1 MTTLQIAQ
9 VNIARM
15 RGALEDPVMAGFV
28 ARLAE
33 INALAD
39 GSPGFVWRLQTPEGN
54 ATYLRPYDDD
64 RILFN
69 LSVWKTVEDLRSY
82 VYRTAH
88 AEVLRHGTI
97 GSKSS
102 GRRWSLSG
110 GFPRATGLR
119 STPRSGSRISRRRV
133 RRPLHSRFEIISSRT
148 RITFDRSTGR
158 RSNRVPPPD
167 QHKDPVPRASESP
180 AQRRGGGLPTT

>member
-1 MTTLQIAQ
+1 MQMETLQIAQ

-88 AEVLRHGTI
+88 AEVLRQ
-97 GSKSS
+97 
-102 GRRWSLSG
+102 RDDW
-110 GFPRATGLR
+110 
-119 STPRSGSRISRRRV
+119 
-133 RRPLHSRFEIISSRT
+133 FEK
-148 RITFDRSTGR
+148 FGAPVVALWW
-158 RSNRVPPPD
+158 VPPDHRPSIDEARKRLAHLQEMGPTGFAFTFRNFFPPD
-167 QHKDPVPRASESP
+167 EDYVRSIDWSSFEPCP
-180 AQRRGGGLPTT
+180 AA